1 MQFLN
6 YPILK
11 MGELN
16 FSPNLEVK
24 IYLTE
29 ENLELYMHF
38 FLSLSGAPPIVT
50 PSYIQ
55 EVLKLE

>member
-1 MQFLN
+1 
-6 YPILK
+6 

-29 ENLELYMHF
+29 ENLEYTCIFF
-38 FLSLSGAPPIVT
+38 FLS
-50 PSYIQ
+50 Q
-55 EVLKLE
+55 ELPLL